1 MRARYK
7 GPSGT
12 GIVDLSDEAT
22 VKDVF
27 DVLRERA
34 GVQSFTVKYGPPMS
48 MKTIS
53 PPELH
58 LSARSLGLH
67 GETLTIVP
75 EQPRPV
81 TPPLIASEPEHG
93 YRNQHS
99 AQQRAQVGSD
109 NTVED
114 ITIPWP
120 EREGT
125 ILLRVMPSDNSCL
138 FTAFG
143 GALPSPIPAQKL
155 REMMASYIVQ
165 HSEEY
170 NEAVLGSSPSAY
182 CRSIQDP
189 DRWGGGIELSIL
201 SSIFDIQICT
211 YDVQV
216 GSYGCLQRISAG

>member
-125 ILLRVMPSDNSCL
+125 ICEFALL
-138 FTAFG
+138 
-143 GALPSPIPAQKL
+143 
-155 REMMASYIVQ
+155 
-165 HSEEY
+165 
-170 NEAVLGSSPSAY
+170 
-182 CRSIQDP
+182 
-189 DRWGGGIELSIL
+189 
-201 SSIFDIQICT
+201 
-211 YDVQV
+211 
-216 GSYGCLQRISAG
+216 